1 MEEIAL
7 WLRFL
12 LSRGSLMVLALVYLA
27 FFIAI
32 HSNPFFYIDLNRILP
47 LPYSLAEMGYLI
59 KVVVYLI
66 VVFTILLPCSSCS

>member
-12 LSRGSLMVLALVYLA
+12 LSRGSLVVLALVYLA

-47 LPYSLAEMGYLI
+47 
-59 KVVVYLI
+59 
-66 VVFTILLPCSSCS
+66 